1 MANPIKAIPDVVN
14 TITARLSVRRAAQA
28 IEFYQ
33 QAFGAHLT
41 FLLKTP
47 DDKVT
52 HATMELGDSR
62 FQLADESPGMNTPSP
77 QKQGGSPIVLHICME
92 NVDELWNRAV
102 AAGAKVTMPL
112 ANQFWGARYGQ
123 VLDPFGFTWA
133 LFSHVEDVS
142 PEELKR
148 RADAFAKGIEKK
160 AGA

>member
-1 MANPIKAIPDVVN
+1 MAEKIKAVPEGVN
-14 TITARLSVRRAAQA
+14 TITAHLAVRDASRA

-33 QAFGAHLT
+33 RAFGAQLT

-47 DDKVT
+47 DGKVM
-52 HATMELGDSR
+52 HATMNLGDSR
-62 FQLADESPGMNTPSP
+62 FQLSDESSGMNRPSP
-77 QKQGGSPIVLHICME
+77 QKLGGSPIALTICVE

-102 AAGAKVTMPL
+102 AAGAKVIMPL

-123 VLDPFGFTWA
+123 ILDPFGFTWA
-133 LFSHVEDVS
+133 LFSHVEDVP

-148 RADAFAKGIEKK
+148 RAEAFAKGMEKK